1 MHHKGPLIH
10 SKLTDNTLE
19 KNKLNPGPGSYS
31 VKQIKTDIP
40 IKIKS
45 RIGYFYDDDLKK
57 STIQCINAKISS

>member
-45 RIGYFYDDDLKK
+45 RIDIFMM
-57 STIQCINAKISS
+57 TI